1 MLLTSGGCG
10 VRKWGFECI
19 KMVFCNSTAFTTNL
33 RGCQCKSPLL
43 KFYKAQ
49 EEKDTAASIKKPAH
63 SVTLSKLKSN
73 NQVKKTEK
81 THMEKVPRVGVAVFL
96 LRGKTVLLGLRRNS
110 IGDSTYALPGG
121 HLEFGESFEECGAR
135 ELKEETGMDIEKIEF
150 LTVTNKVFKENP
162 KPAHYVTIF
171 LRAAL
176 SDPLQDFQNLEP
188 DKCSGLG
195 WYDWD
200 NLPKPLFWPLDEMVQ
215 SGFNPFPSQTY

>member
-10 VRKWGFECI
+10 VGKWGFECR
-19 KMVFCNSTAFTTNL
+19 KMAFCNPTAFTTNL
-33 RGCQCKSPLL
+33 RGGQFNSPLL
-43 KFYKAQ
+43 KFCKAQ
-49 EEKDTAASIKKPAH
+49 EEKDTAANA
-63 SVTLSKLKSN
+63 
-73 NQVKKTEK
+73 
-81 THMEKVPRVGVAVFL
+81 MEKVPRVGVAVFL

-135 ELKEETGMDIEKIEF
+135 ELKEETGLDVEKIEF
-150 LTVTNKVFKENP
+150 LTVTNKVFKESP

-200 NLPKPLFWPLDEMVQ
+200 NLPKPLFWP
-215 SGFNPFPSQTY
+215 